1 MHFLWCFKLKVSFLI
16 RSLLSP
22 RVIDF
27 ALLLTHKKSDEEE
40 ATGLLARCY
49 TTKTSKK
56 QMKEP
61 WKFKREILNQQKNKN
76 NNGETKDKRRY
87 NNCFFPSSTY
97 NYYVK
102 KIPNVL
108 WMSNIQQMIVSV
120 TKKVCVHFFASEKCS
135 SFLANDVEFR
145 CVLLVKQLKTE
156 VDLLL

>member
-1 MHFLWCFKLKVSFLI
+1 MHFLWCFKLKVSFFNKE
-16 RSLLSP
+16 SFVAQGYWFCTSSY
-22 RVIDF
+22 
-27 ALLLTHKKSDEEE
+27 TKKSGDEE

>member
-1 MHFLWCFKLKVSFLI
+1 MLNKKQKQFLKVKASDFWDRRVKERLKFSIFWCIFCDASSSKSPFLI

-27 ALLLTHKKSDEEE
+27 ALLLTQKKSGDEE

-102 KIPNVL
+102 KF
-108 WMSNIQQMIVSV
+108 QMYCECP
-120 TKKVCVHFFASEKCS
+120 TYNKW
-135 SFLANDVEFR
+135 
-145 CVLLVKQLKTE
+145 
-156 VDLLL
+156 